1 MAPTSQ
7 NDIPT
12 IGIKCFEITKMLC
25 DHNLAFTFKVTFG
38 DFCFELD
45 TREIKASSASGPVKT
60 KKKSPSFVERDRRR
74 RMDFL
79 KPKTAASSQSSA
91 ASLSVPATSS
101 AISSGADSHSSAN
114 TPGPT
119 ASQRDTDQPESI
131 ICFCGALPCLCLA
144 SHQFSAK
151 ENQVVSAV
159 KLRKSASGWTT
170 KTTHDGPDTSSP
182 TLSAAPVC
190 ANCGE
195 PFLGPLHQCGDQ
207 EDLISSRSN
216 ELSGPAEVDIL
227 DLNACQELVLSDF
240 HTPDE
245 KHSILQKNCM
255 SILKVE
261 PINIPAARYC
271 FGFAQYYKLVRE
283 NSTLGYSMDY
293 LVNKVFYPQFD
304 VEISKLG

>member
-1 MAPTSQ
+1 
-7 NDIPT
+7 
-12 IGIKCFEITKMLC
+12 MLC

-45 TREIKASSASGPVKT
+45 TREIKASPASGPVKT
-60 KKKSPSFVERDRRR
+60 KKKSPSSVERDRRR

-79 KPKTAASSQSSA
+79 KRKNAASSQSSG

-119 ASQRDTDQPESI
+119 ASQRDTDQPESVLCI
-131 ICFCGALPCLCLA
+131 CGALPCLCLA
-144 SHQFSAK
+144 SHQSSAK

-170 KTTHDGPDTSSP
+170 KAKHDGPDMSSSP

-195 PFLGPLHQCGDQ
+195 PFLGSSHQCGDQ
-207 EDLISSRSN
+207 EHLIPDQSN
-216 ELSGPAEVDIL
+216 ELSGSAGVDIL

-261 PINIPAARYC
+261 PVDIPTARYC
-271 FGFAQYYKLVRE
+271 YGFAQYYKLRRD
-283 NSTLGYSMDY
+283 NMTLGYDMDH

-304 VEISKLG
+304 NQVSKHLG